1 MQFHVVIAI
10 KMNKLSMDVIVA
22 HSVKWLPH
30 IYVNTTNGSNL
41 HIQCEK
47 AVRGGIKSATIKKK
61 QQHEYK
67 MDVAVSAIW
76 YLHN

>member
-1 MQFHVVIAI
+1 MQFHIVIANKI
-10 KMNKLSMDVIVA
+10 NKLSMDVLMA
-22 HSVKWLPH
+22 CSVKWLPH
-30 IYVNTTNGSNL
+30 IYVNTTNGANL

-47 AVRGGIKSATIKKK
+47 AVRGGIKSATKKK
-61 QQHEYK
+61 KYHEHK